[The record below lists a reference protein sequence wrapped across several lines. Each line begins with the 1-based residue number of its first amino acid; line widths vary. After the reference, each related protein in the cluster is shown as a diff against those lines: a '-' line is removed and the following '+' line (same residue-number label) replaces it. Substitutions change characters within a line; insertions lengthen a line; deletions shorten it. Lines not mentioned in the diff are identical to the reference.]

1 MPESSD
7 LAYYVYLLA
16 SRRNGSLYCGVTND
30 LIRRVWEHKEG
41 LTDGFSKKYG
51 VKMLVWFE
59 THEDI
64 NAAITR
70 EKQIKEWRRD
80 WKLEMI
86 EKTNPYWRDLYPELL
101 A

>member
-1 MPESSD
+1 
-7 LAYYVYLLA
+7 VYLLA
-16 SRRNGSLYCGVTND
+16 GRRNGTLYCGVTND
-30 LIRRVWEHKEG
+30 LVRRVWEHKEG
-41 LTDGFSKKYG
+41 LADGFSKKYG